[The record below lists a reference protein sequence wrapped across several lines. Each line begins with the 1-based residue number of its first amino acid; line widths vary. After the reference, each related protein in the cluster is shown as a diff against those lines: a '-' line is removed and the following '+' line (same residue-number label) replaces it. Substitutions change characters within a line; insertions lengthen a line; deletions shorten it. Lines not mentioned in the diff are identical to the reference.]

1 MQNMDFVL
9 KLITAYARLFS
20 LKFTSDGSGDLI
32 NGFLSGDPGS
42 TLVITATF
50 LLIYLRI
57 YELQG
62 FTLYFVKKNK

>member
-32 NGFLSGDPGS
+32 NGFSSGDPGS
-42 TLVITATF
+42 TLVLTEIF

-57 YELQG
+57 AR
-62 FTLYFVKKNK
+62 FNFIFCKKE

>member
-50 LLIYLRI
+50 L
-57 YELQG
+57 
-62 FTLYFVKKNK
+62 